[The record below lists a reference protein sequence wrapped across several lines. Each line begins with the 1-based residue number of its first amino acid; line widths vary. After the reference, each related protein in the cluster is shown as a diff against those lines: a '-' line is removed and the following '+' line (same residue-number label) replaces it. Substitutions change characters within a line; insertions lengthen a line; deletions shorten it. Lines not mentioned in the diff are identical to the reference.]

1 MKYDLI
7 YLSTHYYYI
16 HIHIYFQF
24 SHMNLLKREYF
35 FQFMHTNEAAK
46 SICQMY
52 PLNIKETSN
61 IKDKGYFCRSYIYII
76 LKYVLNIY
84 IK

>member
-1 MKYDLI
+1 
-7 YLSTHYYYI
+7 
-16 HIHIYFQF
+16 
-24 SHMNLLKREYF
+24 
-35 FQFMHTNEAAK
+35 MHTNEAAK